1 MFMNYRS
8 FFSPV
13 LGMVALLLI
22 GCVEEY
28 TLDTNSTT
36 ESDIVIQGRILSGD
50 KSIIYVTRT
59 QPLNSKESTESI
71 LNAQITII
79 GQNGYKSELAE
90 FNIEKDCYIIDTEDL
105 QDNTLYALQVEVE
118 NETYQSE
125 FQSLLATPEIDN
137 INYKER
143 NDGISIHV
151 STHNDNDASRYYMW
165 SYEED
170 WEFHAALNILGL
182 PGIPVFN
189 KKTYPD
195 LVPGGSKNPYL
206 YCWKHA
212 ESSNIFIYST
222 EQLDENT
229 VKDIELIR
237 IPVDDI
243 RISYIYSILV
253 KQWSLNEKAFNYYR
267 TLEKM
272 TEESSGLFTPMPSEI
287 KGNITCIS
295 SPSKKAHGFVLAS
308 EITTKRVFIYENQF
322 EQIHS
327 EYDYECIWKTPDDSR
342 PTWYFDWVQAIQGN
356 GAIAITTDGDL
367 LGKDYLYNT
376 LYSREC
382 VDCRAVEGSTKKRP
396 DFWPNDHE

>member
-125 FQSLLATPEIDN
+125 FLSLLATPEIDN

-170 WEFHAALNILGL
+170 WEFHAVLNILGL

-382 VDCRAVEGSTKKRP
+382 VDCRAEEGSTKKRP